1 MAKNQLANKATYAL
15 QQMNVIDLVA
25 DGYTS
30 ITSNSDSVPTTV
42 NYAYMTPSFKII
54 ADIEFGQD
62 ADQVDITLPYDV
74 RIIGGNVHCVA
85 ANANGGV
92 IIQKDS
98 AEMCSEIACITNE
111 ALTAIT
117 NLSSLEALVVSD
129 SDTINIVGV
138 SSSTDGVVTLDFL
151 PV

>member
-1 MAKNQLANKATYAL
+1 MQNSLANRKKYAL
-15 QQMNVIDLVA
+15 QQMNIVDLVA

-30 ITSNSDSVPTTV
+30 ITSNSDSVPTTI
-42 NYAYMTPSFKII
+42 NYAYLTPSFKII

-62 ADQVDITLPYDV
+62 ADQVDITLPFDV
-74 RIIGGNVHCVA
+74 RILGGNVHCVA
-85 ANANGGV
+85 ANAGGGV

-98 AEMCSEIACITNE
+98 TEMCSEIACITNE
-111 ALTAIT
+111 TIVQIA
-117 NLSSLEALVVSD
+117 NLSSLEALVVSN

-138 SSSTDGVVTLDFL
+138 SSSTDGVITLDFL